1 MLMDSNMR
9 ITITFILI
17 FLCPLIVVGQIYRLD
32 ERNFPTVRVWYLPR
46 DNAERV
52 PPTRIDDN
60 RLPVQVL
67 EHTCSRSSWS
77 LPADIVVCVDIT
89 ISNHVWR
96 ENRFLLDTIAATI
109 AQNLRSS
116 DVRLFL
122 VPFANTATMQPLGDV
137 SELPIAVKKLQ
148 FQGGTNYTAA
158 FDTSAAL
165 WEGPVDRERWII
177 FITDGL
183 DTLNLD
189 RIRSRFAGK
198 VPHVA
203 VIMIR
208 NEAPPSLRTLAV
220 ESDGGWF
227 ELISSADAAAQAAEH
242 ISRIIRGDALLCSV
256 RYNAIA
262 TCTERHD
269 IQMHFP
275 RATYGIRYQAPRTAS
290 LELSTS
296 HVYFGVPLI
305 GTTRDASITLTAR
318 GLPVRLDTAWMS
330 GSPGFSIATPISTT
344 LLPDQPAVL
353 TVRYRARDTNAAWG
367 ELHIRT
373 SCGEHI
379 VTFSVGRRLALVV
392 PSPFRIVTPVGG
404 ERYWSGSDVPI
415 SWLGIPPDDSCSI
428 AISYDDGRSWQ
439 QITDAASNYRWRW
452 KVPPLDL
459 PRQVLIELRRR
470 MTNRAQDVARLSKPI
485 TIEPTSGV
493 IHPVDVGQSPV
504 GLRKDTVLRGYIRNV
519 SPVAP
524 LIIERIEFLGDAAGD
539 FGISSGTFPA
549 TIPPGGTLDVE
560 LFFRPSSHGR
570 RTAELLIVSPS
581 GYVRDVLWGHGTGS
595 SPIQMIVD
603 FGSVEIHSS
612 RDESIF
618 HSFGDASPAI
628 EWNGDSSAFQITVSR
643 GSRVMVT
650 FRPDSVRSY
659 HATARFRDRSSSLT
673 LELNG
678 RGIPPAPTVQDPTHF
693 RTLILPTAQSLRS
706 GTFGVGSYDGVG
718 LLGFYAPTDA
728 IALFA
733 GGLLPIHVGGQRSTA
748 IGIGGRFA
756 YRMSDQWSIAAGGAI
771 ASTRTL
777 KQADSTEILLAAPF
791 ALATIQL
798 GSIRINGGIGYAFK
812 EHQTPRMRYRAD
824 VPLIAVGGDVQIA
837 SHWKVALDMLHAG
850 TVEALPIATSVR
862 YFGQQFALDGGIMLS
877 IPTTSREKFFV
888 LPVVSAFWIFR

>member
-1 MLMDSNMR
+1 MLKDPRMR
-9 ITITFILI
+9 FNNTIILI
-17 FLCPLIVVGQIYRLD
+17 FVCPLIVVGQIYRLD

-46 DNAERV
+46 DNAERL
-52 PPTRIDDN
+52 PPNRIDDD
-60 RLPVQVL
+60 RLPVQFL
-67 EHTCSRSSWS
+67 EHTCNRSTWS
-77 LPADIVVCVDIT
+77 LPADIVVCVDIS

-122 VPFANTATMQPLGDV
+122 VPFANTATMQALGDV
-137 SELPIAVKKLQ
+137 SELPIAVQKLR

-158 FDTSAAL
+158 FDAAAAL
-165 WEGPVDRERWII
+165 WERPDDRERWII
-177 FITDGL
+177 FVTDGL
-183 DTLNLD
+183 DTLDLD
-189 RIRSRFAGK
+189 HIRSRFADK
-198 VPHVA
+198 VPHVVA
-203 VIMIR
+203 VMIR

-220 ESDGGWF
+220 ESEGGWF
-227 ELISSADAAAQAAEH
+227 ELISSVDAAAQAAEQ
-242 ISRIIRGDALLCSV
+242 ITRIIRGDALLCSIH
-256 RYNAIA
+256 YNAIS

-269 IQMHFP
+269 VQIHFP
-275 RATYGIRYQAPRTAS
+275 RSVYGIRYQAPRTAS

-305 GTTRDASITLTAR
+305 GTTRDASVTLTAR

-330 GSPGFSIATPISTT
+330 GSPGFSIATPIAAT
-344 LLPDQPAVL
+344 LLPDQSAVL

-379 VTFSVGRRLALVV
+379 VTFSVGRRLAVVV

-404 ERYWSGSDVPI
+404 ERYWSGSDIPI

-428 AISYDDGRSWQ
+428 AISYDNGRYWQ

-452 KVPPLDL
+452 KVPPLDQS
-459 PRQVLIELRRR
+459 RQVLVELRRR
-470 MTNRAQDVARLSKPI
+470 LTEPAQEVARLSKPI

-504 GLRKDTVLRGYIRNV
+504 GMRKDTVLRGYIHNV
-519 SPVAP
+519 SPVTP
-524 LIIERIEFLGDAAGD
+524 LIIERIEFLGDAASD
-539 FGISSGTFPA
+539 FGIASGIFPA

-560 LFFRPSSHGR
+560 IFFRPSSRGR
-570 RTAELLIVSPS
+570 RTAELLVVSPN
-581 GYVRDVLWGHGTGS
+581 GYVRELLWGHGIGS

-603 FGSVEIHSS
+603 FGSVEIRLS

-618 HSFGDASPAI
+618 HSFSDAAPAI
-628 EWNGDSSAFQITVSR
+628 EWNGDSSAFQITVTS
-643 GSRVMVT
+643 GSRVMIT

-678 RGIPPAPTVQDPTHF
+678 RGILPAPTVEDPTHF
-693 RTLILPTAQSLRS
+693 RTVMLPTAQSLRS
-706 GTFGVGSYDGVG
+706 GTFGFGSYDGVG
-718 LLGFYAPTDA
+718 LVGLYAPTDA
-728 IALFA
+728 VALFA
-733 GGLLPIHVGGQRSTA
+733 GGLLPIHLGGQRSTA
-748 IGIGGRFA
+748 IGFGARIA
-756 YRMSDQWSIAAGGAI
+756 YRMNDQWSIAGGGAI

-777 KQADSTEILLAAPF
+777 KQADTTEIFLAAPF

-798 GSIRINGGIGYAFK
+798 GNIRINGGIGYAIK
-812 EHQTPRMRYRAD
+812 EHRSPRTRYRSD

-837 SHWKVALDMLHAG
+837 SHWKVALDMLHVG
-850 TVEALPIATSVR
+850 TVESLPIATSVR
-862 YFGQQFALDGGIMLS
+862 YFGRQFALDGGIMLS
-877 IPTTSREKFFV
+877 IPTTSQEKFFV